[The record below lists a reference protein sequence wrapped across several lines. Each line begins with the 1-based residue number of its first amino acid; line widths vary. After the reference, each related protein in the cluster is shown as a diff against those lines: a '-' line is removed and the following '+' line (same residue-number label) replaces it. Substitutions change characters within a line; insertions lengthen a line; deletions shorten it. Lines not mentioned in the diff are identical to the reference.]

1 MENLINVFNQEEI
14 ELIINFKENQ
24 HIIKYRKLNNISLRR
39 LRRNVMNQV
48 KLEGEN

>member
-14 ELIINFKENQ
+14 ELIINFKENKY
-24 HIIKYRKLNNISLRR
+24 INKYRKLNNISLRR